1 MAEEKGMNPTPEQAT
16 IITKC
21 KVLLKGAFSQFT
33 GKMEFH
39 MKKEKPNADQVDV
52 KVFYDVGKQ

>member
-1 MAEEKGMNPTPEQAT
+1 MNPTPEQST
-16 IITKC
+16 VINKC
-21 KVLLKGAFSQFT
+21 KGMLKLAFSNFT

-39 MKKEKPNADQVDV
+39 LKKEKPNADQVDV